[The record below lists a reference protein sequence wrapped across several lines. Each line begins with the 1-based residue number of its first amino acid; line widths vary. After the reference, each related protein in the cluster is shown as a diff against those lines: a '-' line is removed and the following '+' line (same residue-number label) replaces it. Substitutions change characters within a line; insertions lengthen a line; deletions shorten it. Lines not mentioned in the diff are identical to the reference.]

1 MPIPLLALA
10 ISAFAIGTTEFV
22 IMGLLPQVA
31 SDLAVSIPSAGLL
44 VSGYALGVAVGAPL
58 LAVVTSKMPRKL
70 ALQLLMGVFIVGNV
84 LCAIASDYSVLMIA
98 RVVTS
103 FAHGSFFGI
112 GAVVASSLVPQEKRA
127 SAIALMFTGLTL
139 ANVLG
144 VPLGTFIGQEYGWR
158 MAFWVVSVLGVA
170 SLAGV
175 TALVPNRHDTGPA
188 GLGHEVRVLRDPRVW
203 MALAMTIVGF
213 GGVFVVFTYIAPI
226 LEQVSGF
233 SPRGVTLMLV
243 LFGVGLTV
251 GNTVGGKLADRAL
264 MPSLM
269 GILVALAVVMAI
281 FTWTSHSQIAA
292 AVTLFVWG
300 VAAFA
305 TVPPLQMRVVEKA
318 KAAPNLASTLN
329 IGAFNLGNAG
339 GAWLGGMAIAH
350 GMALGELPWVAAAV
364 AVAALLLTWFAARMD
379 APGVVKIR
387 SAIFR

>member
-1 MPIPLLALA
+1 
-10 ISAFAIGTTEFV
+10 
-22 IMGLLPQVA
+22 
-31 SDLAVSIPSAGLL
+31 
-44 VSGYALGVAVGAPL
+44 
-58 LAVVTSKMPRKL
+58 
-70 ALQLLMGVFIVGNV
+70 
-84 LCAIASDYSVLMIA
+84 
-98 RVVTS
+98 
-103 FAHGSFFGI
+103 
-112 GAVVASSLVPQEKRA
+112 
-127 SAIALMFTGLTL
+127 
-139 ANVLG
+139 
-144 VPLGTFIGQEYGWR
+144 
-158 MAFWVVSVLGVA
+158 VVSVLGVA

>member
-1 MPIPLLALA
+1 
-10 ISAFAIGTTEFV
+10 
-22 IMGLLPQVA
+22 
-31 SDLAVSIPSAGLL
+31 
-44 VSGYALGVAVGAPL
+44 
-58 LAVVTSKMPRKL
+58 
-70 ALQLLMGVFIVGNV
+70 
-84 LCAIASDYSVLMIA
+84 
-98 RVVTS
+98 
-103 FAHGSFFGI
+103 
-112 GAVVASSLVPQEKRA
+112 
-127 SAIALMFTGLTL
+127 
-139 ANVLG
+139 
-144 VPLGTFIGQEYGWR
+144 
-158 MAFWVVSVLGVA
+158 
-170 SLAGV
+170 
-175 TALVPNRHDTGPA
+175 
-188 GLGHEVRVLRDPRVW
+188 
-203 MALAMTIVGF
+203 
-213 GGVFVVFTYIAPI
+213 VFTYIAPI

-292 AVTLFVWG
+292 TVTLFVWG

-379 APGVVKIR
+379 APAAAKA
-387 SAIFR
+387 SSQQAA